1 MEISRKLFIAA
12 VVAGMGSIGVSSGA
26 LAQEQVIKIGHIGP
40 VSGPQAN
47 FGKDD
52 ENGVRMAIEDLNA
65 KGMEIGGK
73 KIKFEI
79 VAEDDG
85 ADPKQGTA
93 ASQKLC
99 DQKVAGAVTFVNSG
113 VAIPSSKVFH
123 DCGIPMITG
132 AATNPDLTKP
142 GWDTTYR
149 VIANDNA
156 LGAALANYTA
166 KTLGLKQVAVVDDR
180 TPYGQGIASVY
191 KRDLEKLGVKVVAN
205 EFTNDKATDFMAIL
219 TSIKAKK
226 PEAIFYGGMYGQ
238 AGPML
243 RQMAQLG
250 MDNVKMF
257 GGDGLCVPEL
267 ANVSANAKTLAN
279 VVCAD
284 GGSSIEKMPGGIDW
298 KKRYDAK
305 YPGQFQVY
313 SPYFYDGVMVL
324 ADAMKRANSWDPK
337 VYIPFLQK
345 TDYQGVTSKI
355 RFEANGEMKDPTYT
369 LSKFVDGKKT
379 AIDLK

>member
-1 MEISRKLFIAA
+1 MTISRKLFIAA
-12 VVAGMGSIGVSSGA
+12 VVAGMGSA
-26 LAQEQVIKIGHIGP
+26 AMAQEQIIKIGHIGP
-40 VSGPQAN
+40 VSGPQAH
-47 FGKDD
+47 FGKDN

-65 KGMEIGGK
+65 KGLEIGGK
-73 KIKFEI
+73 KVKFQL
-79 VAEDDG
+79 VAEDDA

-99 DQKVAGAVTFVNSG
+99 DDKVAGAATFLNSG

-132 AATNPDLTKP
+132 AATNPELTKP
-142 GWDTTYR
+142 GWNTTYR

-156 LGAALANYTA
+156 LGAALADYVA
-166 KTLGLKQVAVVDDR
+166 KVAKLKTVAVVDDR
-180 TPYGQGIASVY
+180 TAYGQGLASVF
-191 KRDLEKLGVKVVAN
+191 KKEAEKQGVKVVAS

-226 PEAIFYGGMYGQ
+226 PQGIFYGGMYGQ

-250 MDNVKMF
+250 MNDVKMF
-257 GGDGLCVPEL
+257 GGDGICVTEL
-267 ANVSANAKTLAN
+267 AKVAAGAKPLEN

-284 GGSSIEKMPGGIDW
+284 GGASIAKMPGGMEW

-313 SPYFYDGVMVL
+313 SPYFYDGTMLL

-345 TDYQGVTSKI
+345 SDFQGVTSRI
-355 RFEANGEMKDPTYT
+355 QFEPNGEMKNPTYT
-369 LSKFVDGKKT
+369 LSRFVNGEKT
-379 AIDLK
+379 PIDLK

>member
-1 MEISRKLFIAA
+1 MEISRKLLVAA

-47 FGKDD
+47 YGKDD

-79 VAEDDG
+79 VAEDDA

-99 DQKVAGAVTFVNSG
+99 DQKVAGAVVFVNSG

-142 GWDTTYR
+142 GWNTTYR
-149 VIANDNA
+149 VIANDNS
-156 LGAALANYTA
+156 LGAALAEYTA
-166 KTLGLKQVAVVDDR
+166 KTLGLKEVAVVDDR
-180 TPYGQGIASVY
+180 TPYGQGLASVY
-191 KRDLEKLGVKVVAN
+191 MRDVQKLGVKVVAK

-219 TSIKAKK
+219 TSLKAKK
-226 PEAIFYGGMYGQ
+226 PQAIFYGGMYGQ
-238 AGPML
+238 GGPML
-243 RQMAQLG
+243 RQMQQLG
-250 MDNVKMF
+250 MNDVKFF
-257 GGDGLCVPEL
+257 GGDGICVPVL
-267 ANVSANAKTLAN
+267 AEVAANAKTLDN

-284 GGSSIEKMPGGIDW
+284 GGASIAKMPGGTAW
-298 KKRYDAK
+298 KARYDAK

-313 SPYFYDGVMVL
+313 SPYFYDGVMLL

-345 TDYQGVTSKI
+345 SDYQGVSAHI
-355 RFEANGEMKDPTYT
+355 QFESNGELKNPSYT
-369 LSKFVDGKKT
+369 LSKFVDGKKI
-379 AIDLK
+379 AMD

>member
-1 MEISRKLFIAA
+1 MKNFGKLCIAT
-12 VVAGMGSIGVSSGA
+12 VVAGMAGGVM
-26 LAQEQVIKIGHIGP
+26 AQEQIIKIGHIGP
-40 VSGPQAN
+40 TSGPQAH

-73 KIKFEI
+73 KVKFVL
-79 VAEDDG
+79 VAEDDV

-99 DQKVAGAVTFVNSG
+99 DDRVAGAVAFVNSG
-113 VAIPSSKVFH
+113 VAIPSSKVFQ

-142 GWDTTYR
+142 GWNTTYR

-156 LGAALANYTA
+156 LGAALASYAA
-166 KTLGLKQVAVVDDR
+166 KNLKLKNVAVIDDR
-180 TPYGQGIASVY
+180 TAYGQGLANVFKKDAAKHGI
-191 KRDLEKLGVKVVAN
+191 KIVAN

-226 PEAIFYGGMYGQ
+226 PDAIFYGGMYGQ

-250 MDNVKMF
+250 MNDVKMF
-257 GGDGLCVPEL
+257 GGDGICVTEL
-267 ANVSANAKTLAN
+267 AKVAAGAKPLEN

-284 GGSSIEKMPGGIDW
+284 GGASIAKMPGGTEW

-313 SPYFYDGVMVL
+313 SPYFYDGTMLL

-345 TDYQGVTSKI
+345 SDYSGVTSKI
-355 RFEANGEMKDPTYT
+355 QFEKNGEMKNPSYT
-369 LSKFVDGKKT
+369 LSRYVNGNKT
-379 AIDLK
+379 PIDLN

>member
-1 MEISRKLFIAA
+1 MAISRKLFIAA
-12 VVAGMGSIGVSSGA
+12 VVAGMGSVGLSSNV

-40 VSGPQAN
+40 VSGPQAH

-65 KGMEIGGK
+65 KGMEIAGK
-73 KIKFEI
+73 KVKFQI

-99 DQKVAGAVTFVNSG
+99 DEKVAGAVTFVNSG

-156 LGAALANYTA
+156 LGAALAQYTA

-191 KRDLEKLGVKVVAN
+191 KKELEKLGVKVVAN

-226 PEAIFYGGMYGQ
+226 PQAIFYGGMYGQ

-250 MDNVKMF
+250 MNDVKMF

-267 ANVSANAKTLAN
+267 AKVSAGAKTLEN

-284 GGSSIEKMPGGIDW
+284 GGASIAKMPGGIEW

-305 YPGQFQVY
+305 FPGQFQVY
-313 SPYFYDGVMVL
+313 SPYFYDGVMLL

-345 TDYQGVTSKI
+345 SDYQGVTSHI

-369 LSKFVDGKKT
+369 LSKFVNGDKT

>member
-1 MEISRKLFIAA
+1 MKMFGKLCIAA
-12 VVAGMGSIGVSSGA
+12 AVAGMGTAVM
-26 LAQEQVIKIGHIGP
+26 AQEQTIKIGHIGP
-40 VSGPQAN
+40 VSGPQAH

-73 KIKFEI
+73 KVKFVL
-79 VAEDDG
+79 VAEDDV

-99 DQKVAGAVTFVNSG
+99 DEKVAGAVAFVNSG
-113 VAIPSSKVFH
+113 VAIPSSKVFN

-142 GWDTTYR
+142 GWNTTYR
-149 VIANDNA
+149 VIANDNS
-156 LGAALANYTA
+156 LGAALATYAA
-166 KTLGLKQVAVVDDR
+166 KNLKLKNVAVIDDR
-180 TPYGQGIASVY
+180 TAYGQGLANVF
-191 KRDLEKLGVKVVAN
+191 KKDAEKQGVKIVAS

-226 PEAIFYGGMYGQ
+226 PDAIFYGGMYGQ

-250 MDNVKMF
+250 MNDVKMF
-257 GGDGLCVPEL
+257 GGDGICVTEL
-267 ANVSANAKTLAN
+267 AKVAAGAKPLEN

-284 GGSSIEKMPGGIDW
+284 GGASLAKMPGGMEW

-313 SPYFYDGVMVL
+313 SPYFYDATMLL

-345 TDYQGVTSKI
+345 SDFSGVTSKI
-355 RFEANGEMKDPTYT
+355 AFEKNGEMKNPSYT
-369 LSKFVDGKKT
+369 LSRYVNGVKT
-379 AIDLK
+379 PIDLN

>member
-1 MEISRKLFIAA
+1 MGTA
-12 VVAGMGSIGVSSGA
+12 VM
-26 LAQEQVIKIGHIGP
+26 AQEQVIKIGHIGP
-40 VSGPQAN
+40 VSGPQAH

-52 ENGVRMAIEDLNA
+52 ENGVRMAIEELNA
-65 KGMEIGGK
+65 KGMVIAGK
-73 KIKFEI
+73 KIKFVL
-79 VAEDDG
+79 VAEDDV

-99 DQKVAGAVTFVNSG
+99 DDKVAGAVAFVNSG
-113 VAIPSSKVFH
+113 VAIPSSKVFN

-142 GWDTTYR
+142 GWNTTYR

-156 LGAALANYTA
+156 LGAALATYAA
-166 KTLGLKQVAVVDDR
+166 KDLKLKNVAVIDDR
-180 TPYGQGIASVY
+180 TAYGQGLANVF
-191 KRDLEKLGVKVVAN
+191 KKDAEKQGIKIVAN

-226 PEAIFYGGMYGQ
+226 PDAIFYGGMYGQ

-250 MDNVKMF
+250 MNDVKMF
-257 GGDGLCVPEL
+257 GGDGICVTEL
-267 ANVSANAKTLAN
+267 AKVAAGAKPLEN

-284 GGSSIEKMPGGIDW
+284 GGASIGKMPGGTEW

-313 SPYFYDGVMVL
+313 SPYFYDATHLL

-345 TDYQGVTSKI
+345 SDFQGVTSKI
-355 RFEANGEMKDPTYT
+355 AFEKNGEMKNPSYT
-369 LSKFVDGKKT
+369 LSRYVNGAKT
-379 AIDLK
+379 PIEQK

>member
-1 MEISRKLFIAA
+1 MKNFGKLCIAT
-12 VVAGMGSIGVSSGA
+12 VVAGMAGGVM
-26 LAQEQVIKIGHIGP
+26 AQEQVIKIGHIGP
-40 VSGPQAN
+40 TSGPQAH

-73 KIKFEI
+73 KVKFVL
-79 VAEDDG
+79 VAEDDV

-99 DQKVAGAVTFVNSG
+99 DDKVAGAVAFVNSG
-113 VAIPSSKVFH
+113 VAIPSSKVFQ

-142 GWDTTYR
+142 GWNTTYR

-156 LGAALANYTA
+156 LGAALATYAA
-166 KTLGLKQVAVVDDR
+166 KNLKLKNVAVIDDR
-180 TPYGQGIASVY
+180 TAYGQGLANVF
-191 KRDLEKLGVKVVAN
+191 KKDAEKQGIKIVAN

-226 PEAIFYGGMYGQ
+226 PDAIFYGGMYGQ

-250 MDNVKMF
+250 MNDVKMF
-257 GGDGLCVPEL
+257 GGDGICVTEL
-267 ANVSANAKTLAN
+267 AKVAAGAKPLEN

-284 GGSSIEKMPGGIDW
+284 GGASIAKMPGGMEW

-313 SPYFYDGVMVL
+313 SPYFYDGTMLL

-345 TDYQGVTSKI
+345 SDYSGVTSKI
-355 RFEANGEMKDPTYT
+355 QFEKNGEMKNPSYT
-369 LSKFVDGKKT
+369 LSRYVSGNKT
-379 AIDLK
+379 PIDLK

>member
-1 MEISRKLFIAA
+1 MKNFGKLCIAT
-12 VVAGMGSIGVSSGA
+12 VVAGMGTAVM
-26 LAQEQVIKIGHIGP
+26 AQEQVIQIGHNGP
-40 VSGPQAN
+40 VSGPQAH

-52 ENGVRMAIEDLNA
+52 ENGVRMAIEDINA
-65 KGMEIGGK
+65 KNPVIGGK
-73 KIKFEI
+73 KVKFVL
-79 VAEDDG
+79 VAEDDV

-99 DQKVAGAVTFVNSG
+99 DEKVAGAVAFVNSG
-113 VAIPSSKVFH
+113 VAIPSSKVFN

-142 GWDTTYR
+142 GWNTTYR

-156 LGAALANYTA
+156 LGAALATYAA
-166 KTLGLKQVAVVDDR
+166 KDLKLKNVAVIDDR
-180 TPYGQGIASVY
+180 TAYGQGLANVF
-191 KRDLEKLGVKVVAN
+191 KKDAEKQGIKIVAN

-226 PEAIFYGGMYGQ
+226 PDAIFYGGMYGQ

-250 MDNVKMF
+250 MNDVKLF
-257 GGDGLCVPEL
+257 GGDGICVTEL
-267 ANVSANAKTLAN
+267 AKVAAGAKPLEN

-284 GGSSIEKMPGGIDW
+284 GGASIAKMPGGTEW

-313 SPYFYDGVMVL
+313 SPYFYDGTMLL
-324 ADAMKRANSWDPK
+324 ADAMTRANSWDPK

-345 TDYQGVTSKI
+345 ADFQGVTSKI
-355 RFEANGEMKDPTYT
+355 AFEKNGEMKNPSYT
-369 LSKFVDGKKT
+369 LSRYVNGNKT
-379 AIDLK
+379 PIDLN

>member
-1 MEISRKLFIAA
+1 MKNFGKLCIAT
-12 VVAGMGSIGVSSGA
+12 VVAGMAGGVM
-26 LAQEQVIKIGHIGP
+26 AQEQVIKIGHIGP
-40 VSGPQAN
+40 TSGPQAH

-73 KIKFEI
+73 KVKFVL
-79 VAEDDG
+79 VAEDDV

-99 DQKVAGAVTFVNSG
+99 DDRVAGAVAFVNSG

-142 GWDTTYR
+142 GWNTTYR

-156 LGAALANYTA
+156 LGAALATYAA
-166 KTLGLKQVAVVDDR
+166 KNLKLKNVAVIDDR
-180 TPYGQGIASVY
+180 TAYGQGLANVFKKDAEKQGIKIVAS
-191 KRDLEKLGVKVVAN
+191 

-226 PEAIFYGGMYGQ
+226 PDAIFYGGMYGQ

-250 MDNVKMF
+250 MNDVKMF
-257 GGDGLCVPEL
+257 GGDGICVTEL
-267 ANVSANAKTLAN
+267 AKVAAGAKPLEN

-284 GGSSIEKMPGGIDW
+284 GGASIAKMPGGTEW

-313 SPYFYDGVMVL
+313 SPYFYDGTMLL

-345 TDYQGVTSKI
+345 SDYSGVTSKI
-355 RFEANGEMKDPTYT
+355 QFEKNGEMKNPSYT
-369 LSKFVDGKKT
+369 LSRYVNGNKT
-379 AIDLK
+379 PIDLN

>member
-1 MEISRKLFIAA
+1 MKMSHQLLIAA
-12 VVAGMGSIGVSSGA
+12 AVAGMGSVA
-26 LAQEQVIKIGHIGP
+26 MAQEQIIKIGHIGP
-40 VSGPQAN
+40 VSGPQAH

-65 KGMEIGGK
+65 KGMEIAGK
-73 KIKFEI
+73 KVKFQI
-79 VAEDDG
+79 VAEDDA

-93 ASQKLC
+93 AAQKLC
-99 DQKVAGAVTFVNSG
+99 DDKVAGAVTFVNSG
-113 VAIPSSKVFH
+113 VAIPASKVFH
-123 DCGIPMITG
+123 DCGIPMVTG

-142 GWDTTYR
+142 GWNTTYR

-166 KTLGLKQVAVVDDR
+166 HVLKLKNVAVIDDR
-180 TPYGQGIASVY
+180 TAYGQGLASVY
-191 KRDLEKLGVKVVAN
+191 KKDAEKLGVKIVAS

-250 MDNVKMF
+250 MNDVKMF
-257 GGDGLCVPEL
+257 GGDGICVLEL
-267 ANVSANAKTLAN
+267 AKVAAGAKTLDN

-284 GGSSIEKMPGGIDW
+284 GGASIAKMPGGIEW

-305 YPGQFQVY
+305 FPGQFQVY
-313 SPYFYDGVMVL
+313 SPYFYDGVMLL

-345 TDYQGVTSKI
+345 ADFQGVTSRI
-355 RFEANGEMKDPTYT
+355 QFESNGEMKNPTYT
-369 LSKFVDGKKT
+369 LSRFVNGEKT
-379 AIDLK
+379 PIDLK

>member
-1 MEISRKLFIAA
+1 MKNFGKLCIAT
-12 VVAGMGSIGVSSGA
+12 VVAGMAGCVM
-26 LAQEQVIKIGHIGP
+26 AQEQIIKIGHIGP
-40 VSGPQAN
+40 TSGPQAH

-73 KIKFEI
+73 KVKFVL
-79 VAEDDG
+79 VAEDDV

-99 DQKVAGAVTFVNSG
+99 DDKVAGAVAFVNSG
-113 VAIPSSKVFH
+113 VAIPSSKVFQ

-142 GWDTTYR
+142 GWNTTYR

-156 LGAALANYTA
+156 LGAALASYAA
-166 KTLGLKQVAVVDDR
+166 KNLKLKNVAVIDDR
-180 TPYGQGIASVY
+180 TAYGQGLANVFKKDAAKHGI
-191 KRDLEKLGVKVVAN
+191 KIVAN

-226 PEAIFYGGMYGQ
+226 PDAIFYGGMYGQ

-250 MDNVKMF
+250 MNDVKMF
-257 GGDGLCVPEL
+257 GGDGICVTEL
-267 ANVSANAKTLAN
+267 AKVAAGAKPLEN

-284 GGSSIEKMPGGIDW
+284 GGASIAKMPGGTEW

-313 SPYFYDGVMVL
+313 SPYFYDGTMLL

-345 TDYQGVTSKI
+345 SDYSGVTSKI
-355 RFEANGEMKDPTYT
+355 QFEKNGEMKNPSYT
-369 LSKFVDGKKT
+369 LSRYVNGNKT
-379 AIDLK
+379 PIDLN

>member
-1 MEISRKLFIAA
+1 MKNFGKLCIAT
-12 VVAGMGSIGVSSGA
+12 VVAGMAGGVM
-26 LAQEQVIKIGHIGP
+26 AQEQVIKIGHIGP
-40 VSGPQAN
+40 TSGPQAH

-73 KIKFEI
+73 KVKFVL
-79 VAEDDG
+79 VAEDDV

-99 DQKVAGAVTFVNSG
+99 DDKVAGAVAFVNSG
-113 VAIPSSKVFH
+113 VAIPSSKVFQ

-142 GWDTTYR
+142 GWNTTYR

-156 LGAALANYTA
+156 LGAALATYAA
-166 KTLGLKQVAVVDDR
+166 KNLKLKNVAVIDDR
-180 TPYGQGIASVY
+180 TAYGQGLANVF
-191 KRDLEKLGVKVVAN
+191 KKDAVKQGIKIVAN

-226 PEAIFYGGMYGQ
+226 PDAIFYGGMYGQ

-250 MDNVKMF
+250 MNDVKMF
-257 GGDGLCVPEL
+257 GGDGICVTEL
-267 ANVSANAKTLAN
+267 AKVAAGAKPLEN

-284 GGSSIEKMPGGIDW
+284 GGASIAKMPGGTEW

-313 SPYFYDGVMVL
+313 SPYFYDGTMLL

-345 TDYQGVTSKI
+345 SDYSGVTSKI
-355 RFEANGEMKDPTYT
+355 QFEKNGEMKNPSYT
-369 LSKFVDGKKT
+369 LSRYINGNKT
-379 AIDLK
+379 PIDLN

>member
-1 MEISRKLFIAA
+1 MKSFGKLCIAT
-12 VVAGMGSIGVSSGA
+12 VVAGMGTAVM
-26 LAQEQVIKIGHIGP
+26 AQEQVIKIGHIGP
-40 VSGPQAN
+40 VSGPQAH

-52 ENGVRMAIEDLNA
+52 ENGVRMAIEDINA
-65 KGMEIGGK
+65 KKLEIGGK
-73 KIKFEI
+73 KVKFVL
-79 VAEDDG
+79 VAEDDV

-99 DQKVAGAVTFVNSG
+99 DDKVAGAVAFVNSG
-113 VAIPSSKVFH
+113 VAIPSSKVFQ

-142 GWDTTYR
+142 GWNTTYR

-156 LGAALANYTA
+156 LGAALATYAA
-166 KTLGLKQVAVVDDR
+166 KNLKLKNVAVIDDR
-180 TPYGQGIASVY
+180 TAYGQGLASVF
-191 KRDLEKLGVKVVAN
+191 KKDAEKQGIKIVAN

-226 PEAIFYGGMYGQ
+226 PDAIFYGGMYGQ

-250 MDNVKMF
+250 RNDVKMF
-257 GGDGLCVPEL
+257 GGDASCVTEL
-267 ANVSANAKTLAN
+267 AKVAAGAKPLEN

-284 GGSSIEKMPGGIDW
+284 GGASIAKMPGGTEW

-313 SPYFYDGVMVL
+313 SPYFYDATMLL

-345 TDYQGVTSKI
+345 SDFAGVTSKI
-355 RFEANGEMKDPTYT
+355 AFEKNGEMKNPSYT
-369 LSKFVDGKKT
+369 LSRYVNGAKT
-379 AIDLK
+379 PIDLN

>member
-1 MEISRKLFIAA
+1 MKMFGKLCIAA
-12 VVAGMGSIGVSSGA
+12 AVAGMGTA
-26 LAQEQVIKIGHIGP
+26 AMAQEQVIKIGHIGP
-40 VSGPQAN
+40 VSGPQAH

-73 KIKFEI
+73 KVKFVL
-79 VAEDDG
+79 VAEDDV

-99 DQKVAGAVTFVNSG
+99 DEKVAGAVAFVNSG

-156 LGAALANYTA
+156 LGAALATYAA
-166 KTLGLKQVAVVDDR
+166 KTLKLKNVAVIDDR
-180 TPYGQGIASVY
+180 TAYGQGLANVF
-191 KRDLEKLGVKVVAN
+191 KKDAEKQGVKIVAS

-226 PEAIFYGGMYGQ
+226 PDAIFYGGMYGQ

-243 RQMAQLG
+243 RQMGQLG
-250 MDNVKMF
+250 MNDVKLF
-257 GGDGLCVPEL
+257 GGDGICVTEL
-267 ANVSANAKTLAN
+267 AKVAAGAKPLEN

-284 GGSSIEKMPGGIDW
+284 GGASLAKMPGGTEW

-313 SPYFYDGVMVL
+313 SPYFYDGTMLL

-345 TDYQGVTSKI
+345 SDYAGVTSRI
-355 RFEANGEMKDPTYT
+355 AFEKNGEMKNPSYT
-369 LSKFVDGKKT
+369 LSRYVNGVKT
-379 AIDLK
+379 PIDLN

>member
-1 MEISRKLFIAA
+1 MKNFGKLCIAT
-12 VVAGMGSIGVSSGA
+12 VVAGMAGGVM
-26 LAQEQVIKIGHIGP
+26 AQEQIIKIGHIGP
-40 VSGPQAN
+40 TSGPQAH

-73 KIKFEI
+73 KVKFVL
-79 VAEDDG
+79 VAEDDV

-99 DQKVAGAVTFVNSG
+99 DDKVAGAVAFVNSG
-113 VAIPSSKVFH
+113 VAIPSSKVFQ

-142 GWDTTYR
+142 GWNTTYR

-156 LGAALANYTA
+156 LGAALATYAA
-166 KTLGLKQVAVVDDR
+166 KNLKLKNVAVIDDR
-180 TPYGQGIASVY
+180 TAYGQGLANVF
-191 KRDLEKLGVKVVAN
+191 KKDAEKQGIKIVAN

-226 PEAIFYGGMYGQ
+226 PDAIFYGGMYGQ

-250 MDNVKMF
+250 MNDVKMF
-257 GGDGLCVPEL
+257 GGDGICVTEL
-267 ANVSANAKTLAN
+267 AKVAAGAKPLEN

-284 GGSSIEKMPGGIDW
+284 GGASIAKMPGGTEW

-313 SPYFYDGVMVL
+313 SPYFYDGTMLL

-345 TDYQGVTSKI
+345 SDYSGVTSKI
-355 RFEANGEMKDPTYT
+355 QFEKNGEMKNPSYT
-369 LSKFVDGKKT
+369 LSRYVGGNKT
-379 AIDLK
+379 PIDLK

>member
-1 MEISRKLFIAA
+1 MKNFGKLCIAT
-12 VVAGMGSIGVSSGA
+12 VVAGMAGGVM
-26 LAQEQVIKIGHIGP
+26 AQEQIIKIGHIGP
-40 VSGPQAN
+40 TSGPQAH

-73 KIKFEI
+73 KVKFVL
-79 VAEDDG
+79 VAEDDV

-99 DQKVAGAVTFVNSG
+99 DDKVAGAVAFVNSG
-113 VAIPSSKVFH
+113 VAIPSSNVFQ

-142 GWDTTYR
+142 GWNTTYR

-156 LGAALANYTA
+156 LGAALASYAA
-166 KTLGLKQVAVVDDR
+166 KNLKLKNVAVIDDR
-180 TPYGQGIASVY
+180 TAYGQGLANVFKKDAAKHGI
-191 KRDLEKLGVKVVAN
+191 KIVAN

-226 PEAIFYGGMYGQ
+226 PDAIFYGGMYGQ

-250 MDNVKMF
+250 MNDVKMF
-257 GGDGLCVPEL
+257 GGDGICVTEL
-267 ANVSANAKTLAN
+267 AKVAAGAKPLEN

-284 GGSSIEKMPGGIDW
+284 GGASIAKMPGGTEW

-313 SPYFYDGVMVL
+313 SPYFYDGTMLL

-345 TDYQGVTSKI
+345 SDYSGVTSKI
-355 RFEANGEMKDPTYT
+355 QFEKNGEMKNPSYT
-369 LSKFVDGKKT
+369 LSRYVNGNKT
-379 AIDLK
+379 PIDLN

>member
-1 MEISRKLFIAA
+1 MKNFGKLCIAT
-12 VVAGMGSIGVSSGA
+12 VVAGMAGGVM
-26 LAQEQVIKIGHIGP
+26 AQEQIIKIGHIGP
-40 VSGPQAN
+40 TSGPQAH

-73 KIKFEI
+73 KVKFVL
-79 VAEDDG
+79 VAEDDV

-99 DQKVAGAVTFVNSG
+99 DDKVAGAVAFVNSG
-113 VAIPSSKVFH
+113 VAIPSSKVFQ

-142 GWDTTYR
+142 GWNTTYR

-156 LGAALANYTA
+156 LGAALASYAA
-166 KTLGLKQVAVVDDR
+166 KNLKLKNVAVIDDR
-180 TPYGQGIASVY
+180 TAYGQGLANVF
-191 KRDLEKLGVKVVAN
+191 KKDAEKQGIKIVAN

-226 PEAIFYGGMYGQ
+226 PDAIFYGGMYGQ

-250 MDNVKMF
+250 MNDVKMF
-257 GGDGLCVPEL
+257 GGDGICVTEL
-267 ANVSANAKTLAN
+267 AKVAAGAKPLEN

-284 GGSSIEKMPGGIDW
+284 GGASIAKMPGGTEW

-313 SPYFYDGVMVL
+313 SPYFYDGTMLL

-345 TDYQGVTSKI
+345 SDFSGVTSKI
-355 RFEANGEMKDPTYT
+355 QFEKNGEMKNPSYT
-369 LSKFVDGKKT
+369 LSRYVGGNKT
-379 AIDLK
+379 PIDLK

>member
-1 MEISRKLFIAA
+1 MKATRMLLIAA
-12 VVAGMGSIGVSSGA
+12 TVAGMGTMA
-26 LAQEQVIKIGHIGP
+26 TAQEQIIKIGHSGP
-40 VSGPQAN
+40 VSGPQAHY
-47 FGKDD
+47 GKDIK
-52 ENGVRMAIEDLNA
+52 NGAQMAIDDLNA
-65 KGMEIGGK
+65 KGFEIGGK
-73 KIKFEI
+73 KVKFELI
-79 VAEDDG
+79 AEDDA

-99 DQKVAGAVTFVNSG
+99 DENVAGAVAFVNSG
-113 VAIPSSKVFH
+113 VAIPAAKVFH
-123 DCGIPMITG
+123 DCGIPVING

-149 VIANDNA
+149 IIANDNA

-166 KTLGLKQVAVVDDR
+166 NTAKLTQVAVIDDR
-180 TPYGQGIASVY
+180 TAYGQGLASVY
-191 KRDLEKLGVKVVAN
+191 KKEAEKLGIKVVAS

-226 PEAIFYGGMYGQ
+226 PQAIFYGGMYGQ

-250 MDNVKMF
+250 MNDVKF
-257 GGDGLCVPEL
+257 YGGDGICIDALTEV
-267 ANVSANAKTLAN
+267 AAGAKTQEN

-284 GGSSIEKMPGGIDW
+284 GGASIAKMPGGTEW

-313 SPYFYDGVMVL
+313 SPYFYDGVMLL
-324 ADAMKRANSWDPK
+324 ADAMQRAGSADPK

-345 TDYQGVTSKI
+345 SNFSGVTS
-355 RFEANGEMKDPTYT
+355 RLEFEKNGEMKNPSYT
-369 LSKFVDGKKT
+369 LSHFVNGKKT
-379 AIDLK
+379 PLD

>member
-1 MEISRKLFIAA
+1 MKNFGKLCIAT
-12 VVAGMGSIGVSSGA
+12 VVAGMAGGVM
-26 LAQEQVIKIGHIGP
+26 AQEQIIKIGHIGP
-40 VSGPQAN
+40 TSGPQAH

-73 KIKFEI
+73 KVKFVL
-79 VAEDDG
+79 VAEDDV

-99 DQKVAGAVTFVNSG
+99 DDKVAGAVAFVNSG
-113 VAIPSSKVFH
+113 VAIPSSKVFQ

-142 GWDTTYR
+142 GWNTTYR

-156 LGAALANYTA
+156 LGAALATYAA
-166 KTLGLKQVAVVDDR
+166 KNLKLKNVAVIDDR
-180 TPYGQGIASVY
+180 TAYGQGLANVF
-191 KRDLEKLGVKVVAN
+191 KKDAEKQGIKIVAN

-226 PEAIFYGGMYGQ
+226 PDAIFYGGMY
-238 AGPML
+238 
-243 RQMAQLG
+243 
-250 MDNVKMF
+250 DVKMF
-257 GGDGLCVPEL
+257 GGDGICVTEL
-267 ANVSANAKTLAN
+267 AKVAAGAKPLEN

-284 GGSSIEKMPGGIDW
+284 GGASIAKMPGGTEW

-313 SPYFYDGVMVL
+313 SPYFYDGTMLL

-345 TDYQGVTSKI
+345 SDYSGVTSKI
-355 RFEANGEMKDPTYT
+355 QFEKNGEMKNPSYT
-369 LSKFVDGKKT
+369 LSRYVGGNKT
-379 AIDLK
+379 PIDLK

>member
-1 MEISRKLFIAA
+1 MTISRKLFIAA
-12 VVAGMGSIGVSSGA
+12 VVAGMGSA
-26 LAQEQVIKIGHIGP
+26 AMAQEQVIKIGHIGP
-40 VSGPQAN
+40 VSGPQAH
-47 FGKDD
+47 FGKDN

-73 KIKFEI
+73 KVKFQL
-79 VAEDDG
+79 VAEDDA

-99 DQKVAGAVTFVNSG
+99 DDKVAGAATFLNSG

-132 AATNPDLTKP
+132 AATNPELTKP
-142 GWDTTYR
+142 GWNTTYR

-156 LGAALANYTA
+156 LGAALADYVA
-166 KTLGLKQVAVVDDR
+166 KVALGKKVAVIDDR
-180 TPYGQGIASVY
+180 TAYGQGLASVF
-191 KRDLEKLGVKVVAN
+191 KKEAEKQGVKVVAS

-226 PEAIFYGGMYGQ
+226 PDAIFYGGMDAQ

-243 RQMAQLG
+243 RQMVQLG
-250 MDNVKMF
+250 MTNIKFF
-257 GGDGLCVPEL
+257 GGDGICTAEL
-267 ANVSANAKTLAN
+267 AKLTAGSKTLEN

-284 GGSSIEKMPGGIDW
+284 GGASLAKMPGGTEW

-305 YPGQFQVY
+305 NPGVFQVY
-313 SPYFYDGVMVL
+313 SPYFYDATMLIV
-324 ADAMKRANSWDPK
+324 DAMKRADSTDPK
-337 VYIPFLQK
+337 KFLPELK
-345 TDYQGVTSKI
+345 KSEYNGVTAKI
-355 RFEANGEMKDPTYT
+355 AFQDNGELKVPLYT
-369 LSKFVDGKKT
+369 LSNYVAGKKT
-379 AIDLK
+379 PIGE

>member
-12 VVAGMGSIGVSSGA
+12 VVAGMGSIGFSTGA
-26 LAQEQVIKIGHIGP
+26 LAQEQVVKIGHIGP

-47 FGKDD
+47 YGKDD
-52 ENGVRMAIEDLNA
+52 ENGVRMALEDLNA

-79 VAEDDG
+79 VAEDDA

-99 DQKVAGAVTFVNSG
+99 DEKVAGAVTFVNSG

-142 GWDTTYR
+142 GWSTTYR

-156 LGAALANYTA
+156 LGAALAEYAA
-166 KTLGLKQVAVVDDR
+166 KTLGLKQVAVIDDR
-180 TPYGQGIASVY
+180 TPYGQGIASVF
-191 KRDLEKLGVKVVAN
+191 KRDVEKMGVKVVAN

-226 PEAIFYGGMYGQ
+226 PQAVFYGGMYGQ
-238 AGPML
+238 GGPML

-250 MDNVKMF
+250 MNDVKFF
-257 GGDGLCVPEL
+257 GGDGICVPAL
-267 ANVSANAKTLAN
+267 ADVSAKAATLAN

-284 GGSSIEKMPGGIDW
+284 GGSSIEKMPGGIEW

-313 SPYFYDGVMVL
+313 SPYFYDGVMLL
-324 ADAMKRANSWDPK
+324 ADAMQRANSIDPK

-345 TDYQGVTSKI
+345 SDYKGVTSHI
-355 RFEANGEMKDPTYT
+355 QFTANGELQHPTYT
-369 LSKFVDGKKT
+369 LSHFIDGKKT

>member
-1 MEISRKLFIAA
+1 MKNFGKLCIAT
-12 VVAGMGSIGVSSGA
+12 VVAGMAGGVM
-26 LAQEQVIKIGHIGP
+26 AQEQIIKIGHIGP
-40 VSGPQAN
+40 TSGPQAH

-65 KGMEIGGK
+65 KAMEIGGK
-73 KIKFEI
+73 KVKFVL
-79 VAEDDG
+79 VAEDDV

-99 DQKVAGAVTFVNSG
+99 DDKVAGAVAFVNSG
-113 VAIPSSKVFH
+113 VAIPSSKVFQ

-142 GWDTTYR
+142 GWNTTYR

-156 LGAALANYTA
+156 LGAALASYAA
-166 KTLGLKQVAVVDDR
+166 KNLKLKNVAVIDDR
-180 TPYGQGIASVY
+180 TAYGQGLANVF
-191 KRDLEKLGVKVVAN
+191 KKDAAKLGIKIVAN

-226 PEAIFYGGMYGQ
+226 PDAIFYGGMYGQ

-250 MDNVKMF
+250 MNDVKMF
-257 GGDGLCVPEL
+257 GGDGICVTEL
-267 ANVSANAKTLAN
+267 AKVAAGAKPLEN

-284 GGSSIEKMPGGIDW
+284 GGASIAKMPGGTEW

-313 SPYFYDGVMVL
+313 SPYFYDGTMLL

-345 TDYQGVTSKI
+345 SDYSGVTSKI
-355 RFEANGEMKDPTYT
+355 QFEKNGEMKNPSYT
-369 LSKFVDGKKT
+369 LSRYVNGNKT
-379 AIDLK
+379 PIDLN

>member
-1 MEISRKLFIAA
+1 MKNFGKLCIAT
-12 VVAGMGSIGVSSGA
+12 VVAGMAGGVM
-26 LAQEQVIKIGHIGP
+26 AQEQIIKIGHIGP
-40 VSGPQAN
+40 TSGPQAH

-73 KIKFEI
+73 KVKFVL
-79 VAEDDG
+79 VAEDDV

-99 DQKVAGAVTFVNSG
+99 DDKVAGAVAFVNSG
-113 VAIPSSKVFH
+113 VAIPSSKVFQ

-142 GWDTTYR
+142 GWNTTYR

-156 LGAALANYTA
+156 LGAALATYAA
-166 KTLGLKQVAVVDDR
+166 KNLKLKNVAVIDDR
-180 TPYGQGIASVY
+180 TAYGQGLANVF
-191 KRDLEKLGVKVVAN
+191 KKDAEKQGIKIVAN

-226 PEAIFYGGMYGQ
+226 PDAIFYGGMYGQ

-250 MDNVKMF
+250 MNDVKMF
-257 GGDGLCVPEL
+257 GGDGICVTEL
-267 ANVSANAKTLAN
+267 AKVAAGAKPLEN

-284 GGSSIEKMPGGIDW
+284 GGASIAKMPGGTEW

-313 SPYFYDGVMVL
+313 SPYFYDATMLL

-345 TDYQGVTSKI
+345 SDFQGVTSKI
-355 RFEANGEMKDPTYT
+355 AFEKNGEMKNPSYT
-369 LSKFVDGKKT
+369 LSRYVNGNKT
-379 AIDLK
+379 PIEMK

>member
-1 MEISRKLFIAA
+1 MKIFGKLAIAA
-12 VVAGMGSIGVSSGA
+12 VVAGMGGA
-26 LAQEQVIKIGHIGP
+26 VMAQEQVIKIGHIGP
-40 VSGPQAN
+40 VSGPQAH

-52 ENGVRMAIEDLNA
+52 ENGVRMAIEDINA
-65 KGMEIGGK
+65 KNPEIGGK
-73 KIKFEI
+73 KVKFVL
-79 VAEDDG
+79 VAEDDV

-99 DQKVAGAVTFVNSG
+99 DDKVAGAVAFVNSG
-113 VAIPSSKVFH
+113 VAIPSSKVFN

-142 GWDTTYR
+142 GWNTTYR

-156 LGAALANYTA
+156 LGAALATYAA
-166 KTLGLKQVAVVDDR
+166 KNLKLKNVAVIDDR
-180 TPYGQGIASVY
+180 TAYGQGLANVF
-191 KRDLEKLGVKVVAN
+191 KKDAEKQGIKIVAN

-226 PEAIFYGGMYGQ
+226 PDAIFYGGMYGQ

-250 MDNVKMF
+250 MNDVKLF
-257 GGDGLCVPEL
+257 GGDGICVTEL
-267 ANVSANAKTLAN
+267 AKVAAGAKPLDN

-284 GGSSIEKMPGGIDW
+284 GGASLAKMPGGTEW

-313 SPYFYDGVMVL
+313 SPYFYDATMLL

-345 TDYQGVTSKI
+345 SDFSGVTSKI
-355 RFEANGEMKDPTYT
+355 AFEKNGEMKNPSYT
-369 LSKFVDGKKT
+369 LSQYINGNKT
-379 AIDLK
+379 PIELK

>member
-1 MEISRKLFIAA
+1 MTISRKLFIAA
-12 VVAGMGSIGVSSGA
+12 VVAGMGSA
-26 LAQEQVIKIGHIGP
+26 AMAQEQVIKIGHIGP
-40 VSGPQAN
+40 VSGPQAH
-47 FGKDD
+47 FGKDN

-73 KIKFEI
+73 KVKFQL
-79 VAEDDG
+79 VAEDDA

-99 DQKVAGAVTFVNSG
+99 DDKVAGAATFLNSG

-132 AATNPDLTKP
+132 AATNPELTKP
-142 GWDTTYR
+142 GWNTTYR

-156 LGAALANYTA
+156 LGAALADYVA
-166 KTLGLKQVAVVDDR
+166 KVAKLKTVAVVDDR
-180 TPYGQGIASVY
+180 TAYGQGLASVF
-191 KRDLEKLGVKVVAN
+191 KKEAEKQGVKVVAS

-226 PEAIFYGGMYGQ
+226 PDAIFYGGMYGQ

-250 MDNVKMF
+250 MGEVKMF
-257 GGDGLCVPEL
+257 GGDGMCVPEL
-267 ANVSANAKTLAN
+267 AKVAAGAKPLDH

-284 GGSSIEKMPGGIDW
+284 GGSSLAKMPGGTEW

-305 YPGQFQVY
+305 FPGQFQVY
-313 SPYFYDGVMVL
+313 SPYFYDATMLL
-324 ADAMKRANSWDPK
+324 ADAMKRANSIDPK
-337 VYIPFLQK
+337 VYIPKLKESNFK
-345 TDYQGVTSKI
+345 GVTSKSA
-355 RFEANGEMKDPTYT
+355 FEPNGEMKNPTYT
-369 LSKFVDGKKT
+369 LSRFVGGNKT
-379 AIDLK
+379 AIE

>member
-1 MEISRKLFIAA
+1 MKMSHQLLIAA
-12 VVAGMGSIGVSSGA
+12 AVAGMGSVA
-26 LAQEQVIKIGHIGP
+26 MAQEQIIKIGHIGP
-40 VSGPQAN
+40 VSGPQAH

-65 KGMEIGGK
+65 KGMEIAGK
-73 KIKFEI
+73 KVKFQI
-79 VAEDDG
+79 VAEGDA

-93 ASQKLC
+93 AAQKLC
-99 DQKVAGAVTFVNSG
+99 DDKVAGAVTFVNSG
-113 VAIPSSKVFH
+113 VAIPASKVFH
-123 DCGIPMITG
+123 DCGIPMVTG

-142 GWDTTYR
+142 GWNTTYR

-166 KTLGLKQVAVVDDR
+166 HVLKLKNVAVIDDR
-180 TPYGQGIASVY
+180 TAYGQGLASVY
-191 KRDLEKLGVKVVAN
+191 KKDAEKLGVKIVAS

-250 MDNVKMF
+250 MNDVKMF
-257 GGDGLCVPEL
+257 GGDGICVLEL
-267 ANVSANAKTLAN
+267 AKVAAGAKTLDN

-284 GGSSIEKMPGGIDW
+284 GGASIAKMPGGIEW

-305 YPGQFQVY
+305 FPGQFQVY
-313 SPYFYDGVMVL
+313 SPYFYDGVMLL

-345 TDYQGVTSKI
+345 ADFQGVTSRI
-355 RFEANGEMKDPTYT
+355 QFESNGEMKNPTYT
-369 LSKFVDGKKT
+369 LSRFVNGEKT
-379 AIDLK
+379 PIDLK

>member
-1 MEISRKLFIAA
+1 MKNFGKLCIAT
-12 VVAGMGSIGVSSGA
+12 VVAGMAGGVM
-26 LAQEQVIKIGHIGP
+26 AQEQVIKIGHIGP
-40 VSGPQAN
+40 TSGPQAH

-73 KIKFEI
+73 KVKFVL
-79 VAEDDG
+79 VAEDDV

-99 DQKVAGAVTFVNSG
+99 DDKVAGAVAFVNSG
-113 VAIPSSKVFH
+113 VAIPSSKVFQ

-142 GWDTTYR
+142 GWNTTYR

-156 LGAALANYTA
+156 LGAALATYAA
-166 KTLGLKQVAVVDDR
+166 KNLKLKNVAVIDDR
-180 TPYGQGIASVY
+180 TAYGQGLANVF
-191 KRDLEKLGVKVVAN
+191 KKDAEKQGIKIVAN

-226 PEAIFYGGMYGQ
+226 PDAIFYGGMYGQ

-250 MDNVKMF
+250 MNDVKMF
-257 GGDGLCVPEL
+257 GGDGICVTEL
-267 ANVSANAKTLAN
+267 AKVAAGAKPLEN

-284 GGSSIEKMPGGIDW
+284 GGASIAKMPGGTEW

-313 SPYFYDGVMVL
+313 SPYFYDGTMLL

-345 TDYQGVTSKI
+345 SDYSGVTSKI
-355 RFEANGEMKDPTYT
+355 QFEKNGEMKNPSYT
-369 LSKFVDGKKT
+369 LSRYINGNKT
-379 AIDLK
+379 PIDLN